1 MVRPIPVPMFK
12 AAKDA
17 FTSEA
22 AKRYVN
28 GVIARY
34 GKVEELRIDSGR
46 RSMRAVCQLEGE
58 PTPIT
63 VDIENY
69 AIRQQGDTKLIQING
84 LKCSRVWLERLLED
98 HVKGKSIALPSWA
111 AAAL

>member
-1 MVRPIPVPMFK
+1 MFRQLSIPMFK

-34 GKVEELRIDSGR
+34 GKVQELRIDSGR
-46 RSMRAVCQLEGE
+46 QRMRAVCQLDGE

-69 AIRQQGDTKLIQING
+69 AILEEGDKKIIQVNG
-84 LKCSRVWLERLLED
+84 IKCSRIWLERLLED
-98 HVKGKSIALPSWA
+98 HVKGKSIVLPSWA